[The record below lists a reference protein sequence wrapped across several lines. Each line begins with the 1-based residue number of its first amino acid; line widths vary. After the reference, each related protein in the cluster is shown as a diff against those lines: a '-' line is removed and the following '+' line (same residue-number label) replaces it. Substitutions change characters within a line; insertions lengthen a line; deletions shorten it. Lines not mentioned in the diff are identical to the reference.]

1 MNKKNTGSLDLLLK
15 LFLATVLLLVGLK
28 WILGEEIGNKTVV
41 NSTSSY
47 LNERRTLAKCLSD
60 FGVKMYGSDAC
71 PYCQNQKKMFGEDFS
86 LIKYIN
92 CDFDK
97 SVCAQK
103 GITGY
108 PVWEI
113 NDRMSQGLL
122 SLEKLAA
129 ATGCPKINAKLN

>member
-1 MNKKNTGSLDLLLK
+1 MNKKNSGRLDIFLK

-28 WILGEEIGNKTVV
+28 WILGEQVSDNE
-41 NSTSSY
+41 TSLY
-47 LNERRTLAKCLSD
+47 LKERSSLAKCLAGLD
-60 FGVKMYGSDAC
+60 VKMYGSDAC

-86 LIKYIN
+86 QIKYIN

-97 SVCAQK
+97 SVCDEK

-113 NDRMSQGLL
+113 DGKMSRGLL
-122 SLEKLAA
+122 SLEELAA

>member
-1 MNKKNTGSLDLLLK
+1 MNKKNSGRLDIFLK

-28 WILGEEIGNKTVV
+28 WLLGGEVLNKSAD
-41 NSTSSY
+41 NGASEYLKERSS
-47 LNERRTLAKCLSD
+47 LAKCLAGL
-60 FGVKMYGSDAC
+60 GVKMYGSDAC

-86 LIKYIN
+86 QIKYIN

-97 SVCAQK
+97 SVCAEK

-113 NDRMSQGLL
+113 DGKMSRGLL
-122 SLEKLAA
+122 SLEELAA